1 MKVSVL
7 VPVYNLARFIEP
19 CLLSL
24 LEQQTDFEFEVIAI
38 DDGSS
43 DDSWSIMQRLAR
55 QWPALQALQNEQNMG
70 LARTQKRL
78 LGEAKGAYLA
88 YVDGDDLALPGKL
101 QRQADYLDAHP
112 GCTLCYHE
120 AEMFDDETD
129 ARIKLFT
136 HDYYNARY
144 LEPVMTREAL
154 IRFGVF
160 VNASSIMFR
169 RYDGMADAI
178 DEGCKIILDYPWHIL
193 NLSINPGTLDF
204 IPELLGRY
212 RFHTQ
217 SFGGQTRKS
226 AERREQSLRACCAP
240 VTMRLH
246 SVQTRWSLPRG
257 VPITTTLPRS
267 TFCGRMMSH
276 VLLSSS
282 SSRRQRLRSWP
293 LAGSSTSAINW
304 RGRSEPI
311 LPGSY
316 NNCLEKRRELSGNR
330 HRRRAVRRRHG

>member
-7 VPVYNLARFIEP
+7 VPVYNLGRFIEP

-24 LEQQTDFEFEVIAI
+24 LEQQTNLDFEVIAI

-43 DDSWSIMQRLAR
+43 DDSWAIMQRLAQ
-55 QWPALQALQNEQNMG
+55 QWPQLKALQNSQNMG
-70 LARTQKRL
+70 LAKTQKRL
-78 LGEAKGAYLA
+78 LKEASGEYIA

-101 QRQADYLDAHP
+101 QSQADYLDSHTD
-112 GCTLCYHE
+112 CTLCYHE
-120 AEMFDDETD
+120 AEMFDDETG

-136 HDYYNARY
+136 RDYYNARY

-169 RYDGMADAI
+169 RYEVMENAI

-193 NLSINPGTLDF
+193 NLSQNPGTLDF

-226 AERREQSLRACCAP
+226 AERREQSLRDLLRACDNAAAFGADP
-240 VTMRLH
+240 VTIAQGRAHHYYSAALYFLRQDDVARFTQLIEQ
-246 SVQTRWSLPRG
+246 SVTEVAKLAPGWFFDERHQLAW
-257 VPITTTLPRS
+257 
-267 TFCGRMMSH
+267 M
-276 VLLSSS
+276 
-282 SSRRQRLRSWP
+282 QRAHPARVMQQLFGE
-293 LAGSSTSAINW
+293 AA
-304 RGRSEPI
+304 
-311 LPGSY
+311 
-316 NNCLEKRRELSGNR
+316 
-330 HRRRAVRRRHG
+330 

>member
-7 VPVYNLARFIEP
+7 VPVYNLGRFIEP

-24 LEQQTDFEFEVIAI
+24 LEQQTNFDFEVIAI

-43 DDSWSIMQRLAR
+43 DNSWAIMQRLAQ
-55 QWPALQALQNEQNMG
+55 QWPQLKALQNSQNMG
-70 LARTQKRL
+70 LAKTQKRL
-78 LGEAKGAYLA
+78 LRESAGEYIA

-101 QRQADYLDAHP
+101 QRQADYLDAHS

-120 AEMFDDETD
+120 AEMFDDETG

-136 HDYYNARY
+136 RDYYNARY

-169 RYDGMADAI
+169 RYEGMENAI

-193 NLSINPGTLDF
+193 NLSLNPGTLDL

-226 AERREQSLRACCAP
+226 AERREQSLRDLLRACDNAAAFGADPVLIAQGRAHHDYSAALYFLRQDDVARFTQLIEQSVTEVAKLAP
-240 VTMRLH
+240 GWFFDERHQLAWM
-246 SVQTRWSLPRG
+246 
-257 VPITTTLPRS
+257 
-267 TFCGRMMSH
+267 
-276 VLLSSS
+276 
-282 SSRRQRLRSWP
+282 QRAHPARVMQQLFGE
-293 LAGSSTSAINW
+293 AA
-304 RGRSEPI
+304 
-311 LPGSY
+311 
-316 NNCLEKRRELSGNR
+316 
-330 HRRRAVRRRHG
+330 

>member
-7 VPVYNLARFIEP
+7 VPVYNLGRFIEP

-24 LEQQTDFEFEVIAI
+24 LEQQTNFDFEVIAI

-43 DDSWSIMQRLAR
+43 DDSWAIMQRLALELPR
-55 QWPALQALQNEQNMG
+55 LRALQNSQNMG
-70 LARTQKRL
+70 LAKTQKRL
-78 LGEAKGAYLA
+78 LREANGEYIA

-101 QRQADYLDAHP
+101 QRQADYLDAHS

-120 AEMFDDETD
+120 AEMFDDETC

-136 HDYYNARY
+136 RDYYNARY
-144 LEPVMTREAL
+144 LDPVMTREAL

-169 RYDGMADAI
+169 RYEGMENAI

-193 NLSINPGTLDF
+193 NLSLNPGTLDF

-212 RFHTQ
+212 RYHTQ

-226 AERREQSLRACCAP
+226 AERREQSLRDLLRACDNAAAFGADPVIIAQGRAHHYYSAALYFLRQDDVARFTQLIEQSVVEVAELAP
-240 VTMRLH
+240 GWFFDERHQLAW
-246 SVQTRWSLPRG
+246 VQ
-257 VPITTTLPRS
+257 
-267 TFCGRMMSH
+267 
-276 VLLSSS
+276 
-282 SSRRQRLRSWP
+282 
-293 LAGSSTSAINW
+293 
-304 RGRSEPI
+304 
-311 LPGSY
+311 
-316 NNCLEKRRELSGNR
+316 
-330 HRRRAVRRRHG
+330 RAHPARVMQQLFGEAA

>member
-1 MKVSVL
+1 MDFPMKVSVL

-55 QWPALQALQNEQNMG
+55 QWPALRALQNEQNMG

-101 QRQADYLDAHP
+101 QRQVDYLDAHP

-136 HDYYNARY
+136 RDYYNARY

-193 NLSINPGTLDF
+193 NLSLNPGTLDF
-204 IPELLGRY
+204 VPELLGRY

-226 AERREQSLRACCAP
+226 AERREQSLRDLLRACDNAAAFGVDP
-240 VTMRLH
+240 VIIAQGRAHHYYSAALYFLRQDDVARFTQLIEQ
-246 SVQTRWSLPRG
+246 SVVEVAELASGWFFDERHQLAWA
-257 VPITTTLPRS
+257 
-267 TFCGRMMSH
+267 
-276 VLLSSS
+276 
-282 SSRRQRLRSWP
+282 QRAHP
-293 LAGSSTSAINW
+293 
-304 RGRSEPI
+304 
-311 LPGSY
+311 
-316 NNCLEKRRELSGNR
+316 
-330 HRRRAVRRRHG
+330 VRVMQQLFGEAA

>member
-1 MKVSVL
+1 MKLSVL
-7 VPVYNLARFIEP
+7 VPVYNLERFIEP

-24 LEQQTDFEFEVIAI
+24 LEQTTNFDFEVIAI

-43 DDSWSIMQRLAR
+43 DGSWSIMQRLAR
-55 QWPALQALQNEQNMG
+55 QWPALRALQNEQNMG

-101 QRQADYLDAHP
+101 QRQADYLDTHP

-120 AEMFDDETD
+120 AEIFDDDTD

-136 HDYYNARY
+136 RDYYNARY
-144 LEPVMTREAL
+144 LEPVMTQEAL

-193 NLSINPGTLDF
+193 NLSRNPGTLDF

-226 AERREQSLRACCAP
+226 AERREQSLRDLLRACDNAAAFGIDPVVIAQGRAHHYYSAALYFLRQDDVARFTQLIEQSVVEVAELAP
-240 VTMRLH
+240 GWFFDERHQLAWEERKTPK
-246 SVQTRWSLPRG
+246 SVFSL
-257 VPITTTLPRS
+257 L
-267 TFCGRMMSH
+267 F
-276 VLLSSS
+276 
-282 SSRRQRLRSWP
+282 
-293 LAGSSTSAINW
+293 
-304 RGRSEPI
+304 
-311 LPGSY
+311 
-316 NNCLEKRRELSGNR
+316 
-330 HRRRAVRRRHG
+330 

>member
-55 QWPALQALQNEQNMG
+55 QWPTLRALQNEQNMG

-101 QRQADYLDAHP
+101 QCQADYLDAHP

-136 HDYYNARY
+136 RDYYNARY

-160 VNASSIMFR
+160 VNASSIMFH

-193 NLSINPGTLDF
+193 NLSRNPGTLDF

-226 AERREQSLRACCAP
+226 AERREQSLHDLLRACDNAAAFGADPVVIAQGRAHHYYSAALYFLRQDDVARFTQFIEQSVVEVAELAP
-240 VTMRLH
+240 GWFFDERHQLAWAQRAHPTRV
-246 SVQTRWSLPRG
+246 VQQLFG
-257 VPITTTLPRS
+257 E
-267 TFCGRMMSH
+267 
-276 VLLSSS
+276 
-282 SSRRQRLRSWP
+282 
-293 LAGSSTSAINW
+293 AA
-304 RGRSEPI
+304 
-311 LPGSY
+311 
-316 NNCLEKRRELSGNR
+316 
-330 HRRRAVRRRHG
+330 

>member
-7 VPVYNLARFIEP
+7 VPVYNLGRFIEP

-24 LEQQTDFEFEVIAI
+24 LEQQTNFDFEVIAI

-55 QWPALQALQNEQNMG
+55 QWPQLKALQNSQNMG
-70 LARTQKRL
+70 LAKTQKRL
-78 LGEAKGAYLA
+78 LREATGEYIA

-101 QRQADYLDAHP
+101 QRQADYLDTHT

-120 AEMFDDETD
+120 AEMFDDETG

-136 HDYYNARY
+136 RDYYNARY

-169 RYDGMADAI
+169 RYEGMENAI

-193 NLSINPGTLDF
+193 NLSHNPGTLDF

-226 AERREQSLRACCAP
+226 AERREQSLRDLLRACDNAAAFGADPVAIAQGRAHHYYSAALYFLRQDDVARFTQLIEQSVIEVAELAP
-240 VTMRLH
+240 GWFFDERHQLAWMLRAHPARVTQQLF
-246 SVQTRWSLPRG
+246 G
-257 VPITTTLPRS
+257 E
-267 TFCGRMMSH
+267 
-276 VLLSSS
+276 
-282 SSRRQRLRSWP
+282 
-293 LAGSSTSAINW
+293 AA
-304 RGRSEPI
+304 
-311 LPGSY
+311 
-316 NNCLEKRRELSGNR
+316 
-330 HRRRAVRRRHG
+330 

>member
-1 MKVSVL
+1 MDFPMKVSVL

-55 QWPALQALQNEQNMG
+55 QWPALRVLQNEQNMG

-101 QRQADYLDAHP
+101 QRQADYLDVHP

-136 HDYYNARY
+136 RDYYNARY

-169 RYDGMADAI
+169 RYDDMTDAI

-193 NLSINPGTLDF
+193 NLSLNPGTLDF

-226 AERREQSLRACCAP
+226 AERREQSLRDLLRACDNAASFGADPVVIAQGRAHHYYSAALYFLRQDDVVRFTQLIEQSAAEVAELAP
-240 VTMRLH
+240 GWFFDERHQLAWTQRAHPARV
-246 SVQTRWSLPRG
+246 VQQLFG
-257 VPITTTLPRS
+257 E
-267 TFCGRMMSH
+267 
-276 VLLSSS
+276 
-282 SSRRQRLRSWP
+282 
-293 LAGSSTSAINW
+293 AA
-304 RGRSEPI
+304 
-311 LPGSY
+311 
-316 NNCLEKRRELSGNR
+316 
-330 HRRRAVRRRHG
+330 

>member
-7 VPVYNLARFIEP
+7 VPVYNLGRFIEP

-24 LEQQTDFEFEVIAI
+24 LEQQTNFDFEVIAI

-43 DDSWSIMQRLAR
+43 DDSWAIMQRLAQ
-55 QWPALQALQNEQNMG
+55 QWPQLKALQNSQNMG
-70 LARTQKRL
+70 LAKTQKRL
-78 LGEAKGAYLA
+78 LREATGEYIA

-101 QRQADYLDAHP
+101 QSQADYLDLHTD
-112 GCTLCYHE
+112 CTLCYHE
-120 AEMFDDETD
+120 AEMFDDETG

-136 HDYYNARY
+136 RDYYNARY
-144 LEPVMTREAL
+144 FEPVMTREAL

-169 RYDGMADAI
+169 RYEGMENAI

-193 NLSINPGTLDF
+193 NLSHNPGTLDF

-226 AERREQSLRACCAP
+226 VERREQSLRDLLRACDNAAAFGEDPVAIAQGRAHHYYSAALYFLRQDDVARFTQLIEQSVAEVAELAP
-240 VTMRLH
+240 GWFFDERHQLAWM
-246 SVQTRWSLPRG
+246 
-257 VPITTTLPRS
+257 
-267 TFCGRMMSH
+267 
-276 VLLSSS
+276 
-282 SSRRQRLRSWP
+282 QRAHPARVMQQLFGE
-293 LAGSSTSAINW
+293 AA
-304 RGRSEPI
+304 
-311 LPGSY
+311 
-316 NNCLEKRRELSGNR
+316 
-330 HRRRAVRRRHG
+330 

>member
-7 VPVYNLARFIEP
+7 VPVYNLGRFIES

-24 LEQQTDFEFEVIAI
+24 LEQQTNFDFEVIAI

-43 DDSWSIMQRLAR
+43 DDSWAIMHRLAQ
-55 QWPALQALQNEQNMG
+55 QWPQLKALQNAQNMG
-70 LARTQKRL
+70 LAKTQKRL
-78 LGEAKGAYLA
+78 LREAIGEYIA

-112 GCTLCYHE
+112 CCTLCYHE
-120 AEMFDDETD
+120 AEMFDDESG

-136 HDYYNARY
+136 RDYYNARY

-169 RYDGMADAI
+169 RYEGMENAI
-178 DEGCKIILDYPWHIL
+178 DEGCKIILDYPWHIF
-193 NLSINPGTLDF
+193 NLSHNPGTLDF

-226 AERREQSLRACCAP
+226 AERREQSLRDLLRACDNAAAFGADP
-240 VTMRLH
+240 VTIAQGHAHHYYSAALYFLRQDDFVRFTQLIEQSVDAVARLAPGWFFDERH
-246 SVQTRWSLPRG
+246 QLAWAQRAHPTRVMQQLFG
-257 VPITTTLPRS
+257 E
-267 TFCGRMMSH
+267 
-276 VLLSSS
+276 
-282 SSRRQRLRSWP
+282 
-293 LAGSSTSAINW
+293 AA
-304 RGRSEPI
+304 
-311 LPGSY
+311 
-316 NNCLEKRRELSGNR
+316 
-330 HRRRAVRRRHG
+330 

>member
-43 DDSWSIMQRLAR
+43 DDSWSIMQRLAL
-55 QWPALQALQNEQNMG
+55 QWPALRAMQNEQNMG

-88 YVDGDDLALPGKL
+88 YVDGDDLGLPGKL

-193 NLSINPGTLDF
+193 NLSLNPGTLDF

-212 RFHTQ
+212 RFHAQ

-226 AERREQSLRACCAP
+226 AERREQSLRDLLRACDNAAAFGADPVVIAQGRAHHYYSAALYFLRQDDVARFTQLIEQSAAEVAELAP
-240 VTMRLH
+240 GWFFDERHQLAWM
-246 SVQTRWSLPRG
+246 
-257 VPITTTLPRS
+257 
-267 TFCGRMMSH
+267 
-276 VLLSSS
+276 
-282 SSRRQRLRSWP
+282 QRAHP
-293 LAGSSTSAINW
+293 A
-304 RGRSEPI
+304 
-311 LPGSY
+311 
-316 NNCLEKRRELSGNR
+316 
-330 HRRRAVRRRHG
+330 AVMQQLFGEAE

>member
-55 QWPALQALQNEQNMG
+55 QWPALRAMQNEQNMG

-101 QRQADYLDAHP
+101 QRQADYLDVHP

-136 HDYYNARY
+136 RDYYNARY

-193 NLSINPGTLDF
+193 NLSRNPGTLDF

-226 AERREQSLRACCAP
+226 AERREQSLRDLLRACDNAAAFGTDPVIVAQGRAHHYYSAALYFLRQDDVARFTQLIEQSVVEVAELAP
-240 VTMRLH
+240 GWFFDERHQLA
-246 SVQTRWSLPRG
+246 WA
-257 VPITTTLPRS
+257 
-267 TFCGRMMSH
+267 
-276 VLLSSS
+276 
-282 SSRRQRLRSWP
+282 QRAHP
-293 LAGSSTSAINW
+293 
-304 RGRSEPI
+304 
-311 LPGSY
+311 
-316 NNCLEKRRELSGNR
+316 
-330 HRRRAVRRRHG
+330 VRVMQQLFGEAA

>member
-7 VPVYNLARFIEP
+7 VPVYNLGRFIEP

-24 LEQQTDFEFEVIAI
+24 LEQQTNFDFEIIAI

-43 DDSWSIMQRLAR
+43 DDSWAIMQRLAL
-55 QWPALQALQNEQNMG
+55 QWPRLRALQNLQNMG
-70 LARTQKRL
+70 LAKTQKRL
-78 LGEAKGAYLA
+78 LSEVGGEYIA

-101 QRQADYLDAHP
+101 QSQADYLDTHP

-120 AEMFDDETD
+120 AEMFEDETG

-136 HDYYNARY
+136 RDYYNARY
-144 LEPVMTREAL
+144 LEPVMTREEL

-169 RYDGMADAI
+169 RYEGMENAI

-193 NLSINPGTLDF
+193 NLSRNPGTLDF
-204 IPELLGRY
+204 IPEQLGRY

-226 AERREQSLRACCAP
+226 AERREQSLRDLLRACDNAAAFGADPVIIAQGRAHHYYSAALYFLRQDDVARFTQLIEQSVTEVAKLAP
-240 VTMRLH
+240 GWFFDERHQLAWKERNTPKSVFARL
-246 SVQTRWSLPRG
+246 
-257 VPITTTLPRS
+257 
-267 TFCGRMMSH
+267 F
-276 VLLSSS
+276 
-282 SSRRQRLRSWP
+282 
-293 LAGSSTSAINW
+293 
-304 RGRSEPI
+304 
-311 LPGSY
+311 
-316 NNCLEKRRELSGNR
+316 
-330 HRRRAVRRRHG
+330 

>member
-43 DDSWSIMQRLAR
+43 DDTWSIMQRLAR
-55 QWPALQALQNEQNMG
+55 QWPTLRALQNEQNMG

-101 QRQADYLDAHP
+101 QRQTDYLDTHP

-136 HDYYNARY
+136 RDYYNARY

-226 AERREQSLRACCAP
+226 AERREQSLRDLLRACDNAAAFGADPVIVAQGRAHHYYSAALYFLRQDDVARFTQLIEQSAAEVAGLAP
-240 VTMRLH
+240 GWFFDERHQLAWAQRAHPVRV
-246 SVQTRWSLPRG
+246 VQQLFG
-257 VPITTTLPRS
+257 
-267 TFCGRMMSH
+267 
-276 VLLSSS
+276 
-282 SSRRQRLRSWP
+282 
-293 LAGSSTSAINW
+293 
-304 RGRSEPI
+304 E
-311 LPGSY
+311 
-316 NNCLEKRRELSGNR
+316 
-330 HRRRAVRRRHG
+330 AV

>member
-43 DDSWSIMQRLAR
+43 DDSWAILQRLAR
-55 QWPALQALQNEQNMG
+55 QWSTLRILQNEQNMG
-70 LARTQKRL
+70 LAKTQKRL
-78 LGEAKGAYLA
+78 LAEARGDYLA
-88 YVDGDDLALPGKL
+88 YVDGDDLALPDKL
-101 QRQADYLDAHP
+101 RRQAEYLDAYP

-120 AEMFDDETD
+120 AEMFDDETG

-136 HDYYNARY
+136 RDYYNARY

-169 RYDGMADAI
+169 RYEGMENAI

-193 NLSINPGTLDF
+193 NLSLNPGTLDF

-226 AERREQSLRACCAP
+226 AERREQSLRDLLRACDNAGDFGADP
-240 VTMRLH
+240 VTIAQGRAHHYYSAALYFLRQGDYARFLNLLEQ
-246 SVQTRWSLPRG
+246 SVSE
-257 VPITTTLPRS
+257 VTTLAPGWFFDERHQLAWE
-267 TFCGRMMSH
+267 GRTNPAS
-276 VLLSSS
+276 VVQQLFGD
-282 SSRRQRLRSWP
+282 
-293 LAGSSTSAINW
+293 AA
-304 RGRSEPI
+304 
-311 LPGSY
+311 
-316 NNCLEKRRELSGNR
+316 
-330 HRRRAVRRRHG
+330 

>member
-55 QWPALQALQNEQNMG
+55 RWPALRALQNEQNMG

-78 LGEAKGAYLA
+78 LGEAKGDYLA

-136 HDYYNARY
+136 RDYYNARY
-144 LEPVMTREAL
+144 LESVMTREAL

-193 NLSINPGTLDF
+193 NLSLNPGTLDF

-226 AERREQSLRACCAP
+226 AERREQSLHDLLHACDNAAAFGADPVIIAQGRAHHYYSAALYFLRQDDVARFTQLIEQSVVEVAELAP
-240 VTMRLH
+240 GWFFDERHQLAWTQRAHPARV
-246 SVQTRWSLPRG
+246 VQQLFG
-257 VPITTTLPRS
+257 E
-267 TFCGRMMSH
+267 
-276 VLLSSS
+276 
-282 SSRRQRLRSWP
+282 
-293 LAGSSTSAINW
+293 AA
-304 RGRSEPI
+304 
-311 LPGSY
+311 
-316 NNCLEKRRELSGNR
+316 
-330 HRRRAVRRRHG
+330 

>member
-7 VPVYNLARFIEP
+7 VPVYNLGRFIEP

-24 LEQQTDFEFEVIAI
+24 LEQQTNFDFEVIAI
-38 DDGSS
+38 DDSSS

-55 QWPALQALQNEQNMG
+55 QWPQLKALQNSQNMG
-70 LARTQKRL
+70 LAKTQKRL
-78 LGEAKGAYLA
+78 LREASGEYIA
-88 YVDGDDLALPGKL
+88 YVDGDDLALSGKL
-101 QRQADYLDAHP
+101 QSQADYLDSHTS
-112 GCTLCYHE
+112 CTLCYHE
-120 AEMFDDETD
+120 AEMFDDETG

-136 HDYYNARY
+136 RDYYNARY

-169 RYDGMADAI
+169 RYEGMENAI

-193 NLSINPGTLDF
+193 NLSHNPGTLDF

-226 AERREQSLRACCAP
+226 AERREQSLRDLLRACDNAAAFGADPVAIAQGRAHHYYSAALYFLRQDDLARFTQLIEQSVIEVAELAP
-240 VTMRLH
+240 GWFFDERHQRAWKDRKTPKSVFSRL
-246 SVQTRWSLPRG
+246 
-257 VPITTTLPRS
+257 
-267 TFCGRMMSH
+267 F
-276 VLLSSS
+276 
-282 SSRRQRLRSWP
+282 
-293 LAGSSTSAINW
+293 
-304 RGRSEPI
+304 
-311 LPGSY
+311 
-316 NNCLEKRRELSGNR
+316 
-330 HRRRAVRRRHG
+330 